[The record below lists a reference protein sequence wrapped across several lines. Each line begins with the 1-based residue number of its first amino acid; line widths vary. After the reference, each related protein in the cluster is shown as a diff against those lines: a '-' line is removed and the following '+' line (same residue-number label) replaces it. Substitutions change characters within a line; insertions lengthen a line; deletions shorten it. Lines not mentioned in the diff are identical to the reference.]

1 MTMSS
6 IQATD
11 SDTTKFLELLVKIS
25 EQQKIN
31 CKLLDELM
39 QLLDMPSE
47 DVLKV
52 LARLLVP
59 MGRDMDELV
68 QNLKIEL
75 IRQDLP
81 KSAQA
86 AG

>member
-1 MTMSS
+1 MSS

>member
-1 MTMSS
+1 MSS

-11 SDTTKFLELLVKIS
+11 SGTTKFLELLVKIS
-25 EQQKIN
+25 EHQKTI

-47 DVLKV
+47 YVLKL

-59 MGRDMDELV
+59 MGHGMDKPA
-68 QNLKIEL
+68 QNMKIEV
-75 IRQDLP
+75 IRSELP
-81 KSAQA
+81 
-86 AG
+86 

>member
-1 MTMSS
+1 M
-6 IQATD
+6 
-11 SDTTKFLELLVKIS
+11 ELLVKIS
-25 EQQKIN
+25 EQQKTI

-59 MGRDMDELV
+59 MGHDMDELV
-68 QNLKIEL
+68 QNLKIEAV
-75 IRQDLP
+75 RAELP
-81 KSAQA
+81 RTSQQA
-86 AG
+86 G

>member
-1 MTMSS
+1 MSS

-81 KSAQA
+81 KTAQA

>member
-1 MTMSS
+1 MSS

-25 EQQKIN
+25 EQQKTI

-52 LARLLVP
+52 LARLLAP

-68 QNLKIEL
+68 QNLKIEV
-75 IRQDLP
+75 IRSELP
-81 KSAQA
+81 KTSQR

>member
-1 MTMSS
+1 MSS

-25 EQQKIN
+25 EQQKTN
-31 CKLLDELM
+31 CELLDELM
-39 QLLDMPSE
+39 QLLDTPSE

-52 LARLLVP
+52 LARLLVS

-68 QNLKIEL
+68 QNLKIEM

-81 KSAQA
+81 KAAQA
-86 AG
+86 AI

>member
-1 MTMSS
+1 MSS

-11 SDTTKFLELLVKIS
+11 SDTTKFLEMLVKIS
-25 EQQKIN
+25 EQQKTI

-52 LARLLVP
+52 LARLLAP

-68 QNLKIEL
+68 QNLKIEV
-75 IRQDLP
+75 IRSELP
-81 KSAQA
+81 RTSQR